1 MFNCKAFSLFKKI
14 NALKKI
20 KKLKSRAFIK
30 YLIKYNFINIVKN
43 DSQIDLIIYLTS
55 IDDWEYWLR
64 KEKEKSIVQ
73 KMFLWE
79 CSSFFL
85 WSS

>member
-1 MFNCKAFSLFKKI
+1 MQKLLKKLIRNKIIYFKMFNCKAFSLFKKI

-55 IDDWEYWLR
+55 IDD
-64 KEKEKSIVQ
+64 
-73 KMFLWE
+73 
-79 CSSFFL
+79 
-85 WSS
+85 